1 MLRDSLTV
9 LTPAPKS
16 GGEREER
23 EKERERRERGRER
36 ERREEK
42 REREG
47 EGEGEG
53 GGEGE
58 SMEARI
64 PLCPFFLVEQNRV
77 CVGIDGT

>member
-1 MLRDSLTV
+1 MVTALEL
-9 LTPAPKS
+9 
-16 GGEREER
+16 ERISE
-23 EKERERRERGRER
+23 G
-36 ERREEK
+36 
-42 REREG
+42 REG